1 MTGTI
6 KMSLAL
12 AAVLAIADPVWSQEA
27 DGDLKE
33 KAQQT
38 LESCRRD
45 G

>member
-27 DGDLKE
+27 DGGLEE
-33 KAQQT
+33 KAQPT
-38 LESCRRD
+38 WKAP
-45 G
+45 